1 MLNNNIA
8 VFIIN
13 MEQDKDKK
21 IRDKYYSLLEKE
33 KNIDKQIKDHG
44 KTIPTEH
51 HVNVE
56 NDILNLNVKIESIN
70 FYHISIPA
78 VNYWRHHV
86 KNTGKI

>member
-1 MLNNNIA
+1 MDLFLMIYL
-8 VFIIN
+8 FIKSIN
-13 MEQDKDKK
+13 PKD
-21 IRDKYYSLLEKE
+21 IHFT
-33 KNIDKQIKDHG
+33 IDKQIKDHG

-51 HVNVE
+51 HLNVE